1 MKKELS
7 FFESLRYCIYN
18 EKDIE
23 FRFRKEFEDKLK
35 TKITSFGNSDGV
47 IKTDDLHTLIEI
59 KYNLDLTKR
68 EKQCSVIMQGLYYL
82 RQKFFDLKK
91 EIPSS
96 MFVSDEKNSF
106 VLKTD
111 CLDKYIKNNEI
122 NLIINTPSGKKTRK
136 DILSIRAI
144 AVRRN
149 IPLVTTIPGAKA
161 TFLAIK
167 KIKKSQINIKT
178 IQEYHKEI

>member
-122 NLIINTPSGKKTRK
+122 NWSYSPSSSYIENKELLNEIINDDNITNNDANKGVIFNKYSN
-136 DILSIRAI
+136 ILS
-144 AVRRN
+144 
-149 IPLVTTIPGAKA
+149 
-161 TFLAIK
+161 
-167 KIKKSQINIKT
+167 
-178 IQEYHKEI
+178 

>member
-91 EIPSS
+91 EIELIDSRLS
-96 MFVSDEKNSF
+96 VKIGRYDRENLLIKEIESNHIILKGIEQFYEKNRFFS
-106 VLKTD
+106 
-111 CLDKYIKNNEI
+111 
-122 NLIINTPSGKKTRK
+122 
-136 DILSIRAI
+136 
-144 AVRRN
+144 
-149 IPLVTTIPGAKA
+149 
-161 TFLAIK
+161 
-167 KIKKSQINIKT
+167 
-178 IQEYHKEI
+178 